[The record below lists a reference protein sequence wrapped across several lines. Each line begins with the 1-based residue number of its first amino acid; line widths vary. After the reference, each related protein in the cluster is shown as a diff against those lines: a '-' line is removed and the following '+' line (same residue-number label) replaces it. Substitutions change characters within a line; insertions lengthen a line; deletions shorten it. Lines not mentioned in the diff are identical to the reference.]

1 MINKIDIPDYIE
13 ILKTA
18 LEKVPSIY
26 FSIKRNLDGMLNNI
40 KDEKVKKEIEKLSLK
55 YQERTFCYELYHQ
68 LRLLQDEE
76 DGPFNEKDILIHA
89 EIRKDSLL
97 TEVYKEW
104 KMEELDKEYI
114 PDFIFHKDMGY
125 KKQRLIVEVKTN
137 PNNSESH
144 YKYDLEKIHE
154 FISRYKFEKGCLIAL
169 NQSLDKITKSIS
181 DIYESADDNFKTSLE
196 KTYVITKEVGEEGF
210 QCKLVQNYNVT

>member
-114 PDFIFHKDMGY
+114 PDFIFHDDMDHT
-125 KKQRLIVEVKTN
+125 KQRLIVEVKTSPKDSIHN
-137 PNNSESH
+137 YRS
-144 YKYDLEKIHE
+144 DLNKIHE
-154 FISRYKFEKGCLIAL
+154 FITNYNFQQGCLIAL
-169 NQSLDKITKSIS
+169 NQETDFIKNKVRRVYLEATDELKESLK
-181 DIYESADDNFKTSLE
+181 
-196 KTYVITKEVGEEGF
+196 KTYLIVKEEEQFVIIKVSD
-210 QCKLVQNYNVT
+210 L